1 MATNICNAT
10 DNRPLR
16 FVSFLFFINLQDVWN
31 PLGVKEKTVL
41 YVFLLLFLQKRTFHA
56 YIHVHMKGYIAQR
69 TMRGTILRDKKKR
82 STLIWEQIKI
92 EDTLDVI
99 T

>member
-1 MATNICNAT
+1 MSGILWERKKRLSYT
-10 DNRPLR
+10 
-16 FVSFLFFINLQDVWN
+16 FFLF
-31 PLGVKEKTVL
+31 
-41 YVFLLLFLQKRTFHA
+41 LFLQKRTFHA

-69 TMRGTILRDKKKR
+69 TMRGTILRDKKKKR